1 MQTGRKRR
9 EGRGAHPRLRY
20 ETRTGLSNKSWTA
33 LFYSYCSSGIFPNT
47 QFLGGLKNAS
57 DSPVLV
63 SFVPAGPCCRSCA
76 HRLRDMFRTNPARL
90 RFLFGLH
97 RPFPVRS
104 SSRAVPA
111 APSVSSCRADFPI
124 LFCAGSHCI
133 RIVHPSCSRPVSFC
147 FVRNEEECATA
158 ETHAGPHPVA
168 DGLRPGRQ
176 QRTADNDGIEGNHP
190 LRRPAPFSH
199 LHCPFALPHHGCA
212 STRPHPSPGLLF
224 HLLRRAVRS
233 CPRSVPH
240 LRAQCTRFFFILD
253 SRTGAVHFHPIP
265 ENRTRFPI
273 SDTASAVRSDG
284 FSGPAFCTRTP
295 VSSSRSSVPACIRA
309 NHAANGL
316 TKTRCRRAES
326 RRSSTN
332 SRTGR
337 VPERLRY
344 STTYEIVMSQELQ
357 TGRQCGRFAERRTAA
372 SVPVKTAKLRMAEQK
387 RKKACGM
394 TGPRSDNGQQAHR
407 SRKASCPTNLR

>member
-9 EGRGAHPRLRY
+9 EGRGAHPRPRY

-76 HRLRDMFRTNPARL
+76 HRLRDMFRTNPTRL

-124 LFCAGSHCI
+124 LFCAGSHCV

-147 FVRNEEECATA
+147 FVRTRKNAPQPRHT
-158 ETHAGPHPVA
+158 PV
-168 DGLRPGRQ
+168 
-176 QRTADNDGIEGNHP
+176 RTP
-190 LRRPAPFSH
+190 LRTVFAPAASSERQIPTVSKAIIRSAARPRFRIFPARSH
-199 LHCPFALPHHGCA
+199 SRTTAAHLPVH
-212 STRPHPSPGLLF
+212 TPSPGLSF
-224 HLLRRAVRS
+224 HLPRRAVRS

-265 ENRTRFPI
+265 ENRARFPI

-309 NHAANGL
+309 NHAANGS

-337 VPERLRY
+337 APERLRY

-357 TGRQCGRFAERRTAA
+357 IGRQCGRFAERRTAA
-372 SVPVKTAKLRMAEQK
+372 SVPVKTAKLRMVEQK

>member
-1 MQTGRKRR
+1 MR
-9 EGRGAHPRLRY
+9 P
-20 ETRTGLSNKSWTA
+20 
-33 LFYSYCSSGIFPNT
+33 P
-47 QFLGGLKNAS
+47 
-57 DSPVLV
+57 
-63 SFVPAGPCCRSCA
+63 
-76 HRLRDMFRTNPARL
+76 PARHVPDKSGPASIP
-90 RFLFGLH
+90 F
-97 RPFPVRS
+97 RPS
-104 SSRAVPA
+104 SAV
-111 APSVSSCRADFPI
+111 
-124 LFCAGSHCI
+124 
-133 RIVHPSCSRPVSFC
+133 SRPVFVPRRSGRTIRFVLPRRLSDPVLRRLSLRSDRTSVVFPSC
-147 FVRNEEECATA
+147 FVLLRPNEEERATA

-199 LHCPFALPHHGCA
+199 LHRPFALPHHGCA

-233 CPRSVPH
+233 CPRSIPH

-273 SDTASAVRSDG
+273 SYTASAVRSDG

-295 VSSSRSSVPACIRA
+295 VSNSRSPVPACIRA
-309 NHAANGL
+309 NHAANGS

-326 RRSSTN
+326 RRPSTD
-332 SRTGR
+332 SPTGR

-357 TGRQCGRFAERRTAA
+357 IGRQCGRFAERRTAA

-387 RKKACGM
+387 RKKACGIPARDRT
-394 TGPRSDNGQQAHR
+394 TGSRRIVPGRQAVRRISANDFAPAGISFGRGGIRFPKPVGQ
-407 SRKASCPTNLR
+407 PYG

>member
-124 LFCAGSHCI
+124 LFCAGSHCV

-147 FVRNEEECATA
+147 FVRTRKNAPQPRHTPVRTPLRTVFASAASSERQIPTVSKAIIRSAARPRFRIFTA
-158 ETHAGPHPVA
+158 RSHSRTTAAHLPVHTPPRAFRSTSSAVPSAPARAAFRTFALSVPDSFSSSIRGPERFTSTLFPKTAPGSRFPTPRPPSAPTDSPVRLSAPALPFRAPGLPFPPAFVQTTRQTARRKPVA
-168 DGLRPGRQ
+168 
-176 QRTADNDGIEGNHP
+176 
-190 LRRPAPFSH
+190 
-199 LHCPFALPHHGCA
+199 
-212 STRPHPSPGLLF
+212 
-224 HLLRRAVRS
+224 
-233 CPRSVPH
+233 
-240 LRAQCTRFFFILD
+240 
-253 SRTGAVHFHPIP
+253 
-265 ENRTRFPI
+265 
-273 SDTASAVRSDG
+273 
-284 FSGPAFCTRTP
+284 
-295 VSSSRSSVPACIRA
+295 
-309 NHAANGL
+309 
-316 TKTRCRRAES
+316 
-326 RRSSTN
+326 
-332 SRTGR
+332 
-337 VPERLRY
+337 
-344 STTYEIVMSQELQ
+344 
-357 TGRQCGRFAERRTAA
+357 AERRAGGRRQIPRPAEYRNVYGT
-372 SVPVKTAKLRMAEQK
+372 VLRMK
-387 RKKACGM
+387 LLCRKNCRLGDNADDSQRD
-394 TGPRSDNGQQAHR
+394 GPQ
-407 SRKASCPTNLR
+407 LRFP